1 MRLSDYLHDGLVI
14 HDLRASDAT
23 EVLEAIGARLEENG
37 FLPSRTRAVGA
48 LRARE
53 EAHTTVLGKGV
64 AVPHA
69 TVPGLQETLLL
80 VARSCDPVPFGPLE
94 EDEATLFFVML
105 SPPGSEG
112 EHLKLLARICRLLR
126 HPGFL
131 DDAREAAD
139 AQGLLQRIL
148 AADSHSD

>member
-37 FLPSRTRAVGA
+37 FLPSRIRAVRA

-80 VARSCDPVPFGPLE
+80 VARSSDPVPFGPLE

-131 DDAREAAD
+131 DDVREAAD
-139 AQGLLQRIL
+139 AHGLLQRIL
-148 AADSHSD
+148 AADSLSD